1 MAQENVGKGVRE
13 PRRAK
18 IAGKRGVLSVRGKRD
33 PEFAY
38 RIVNDSAQGARIA
51 QFLDNDWEIVQDENT
66 QIGEKT
72 VDKTSKEGGPLKVS
86 VGQGTQAYL
95 MRKKKEWHEQDQMA
109 KQAEIEKR
117 EASQKPDDTY
127 GSIKFD
133 KSEVNK

>member
-18 IAGKRGVLSVRGKRD
+18 IAGPSSKLNIRGKRD

-38 RIVNDSAQGARIA
+38 RIVNDTAEGARIA
-51 QFLDNDWEIVQDENT
+51 QFLENDWEMVIDDRIRVGDQTVNT
-66 QIGEKT
+66 PT
-72 VDKTSKEGGPLKVS
+72 KEGSPHKIS
-86 VGQGTQAYL
+86 VGLGTQAYL
-95 MRKKKEWHEQDQMA
+95 MRKKKEWHEQDRAA
-109 KQAEIEKR
+109 KQAEIDKR

-133 KSEVNK
+133 KTEVNR